1 MREVLQVT
9 IDALSI
15 GSMFAL
21 FSLGIAL
28 VFGIMGLINFAH
40 GELIM
45 AGGFVLLITIGI
57 ATPVRVLAVLVVTVV
72 LALIM
77 ERAAFRPVRGAPA
90 DTLLVTSFAV
100 SIFLQ
105 SLAILIFGSLPTSV
119 GIFLNLSAPVSI
131 FGYQVRGLDL
141 LTISVTAVLLV
152 GLVLFLKRTSAGI
165 QMRAAAENFTM
176 ARLLGV
182 KANRV
187 VALAFAMSGFLA
199 GVAAIMFVAQTGLIS
214 PTAGLSPVLAAFVAT
229 IIGGLGTLTG
239 AVLGGY
245 ALGAITVLLQ
255 VTLPEDLRP
264 FRDAFVFF
272 ALVIIL
278 LVRPQGLLGRR
289 EQRV

>member
-1 MREVLQVT
+1 MREILQVAV
-9 IDALSI
+9 DALSI

-21 FSLGIAL
+21 FALGIAL

-45 AGGFVLLITIGI
+45 AGGFTLLVMIGVGSI
-57 ATPVRVLAVLVVTVV
+57 WRVLAVLTVAVVF
-72 LALIM
+72 ALIM
-77 ERAAFRPVRGAPA
+77 ERIAFRPVRGAPA

-105 SLAILIFGSLPTSV
+105 SLAILFFGSLPTSV
-119 GIFLNLSAPVSI
+119 GIFLDLAAPVSI
-131 FGYQVRGLDL
+131 LGYQIRGLDL
-141 LTISVTAVLLV
+141 LTITVTAFLLIS
-152 GLVLFLKRTSAGI
+152 LVVFLKKTSIGT

-182 KANRV
+182 RANLV
-187 VALAFAMSGFLA
+187 IAVAFALSGLLA
-199 GVAAIMFVAQTGLIS
+199 GVAAVIFVAQTGLIS

-278 LVRPQGLLGRR
+278 IVRPQGLMGRK
-289 EQRV
+289 EQHV

>member
-1 MREVLQVT
+1 MREVLQVAV
-9 IDALSI
+9 DALSI

-21 FSLGIAL
+21 FALGIAL

-45 AGGFVLLITIGI
+45 AGGFTLLVMIG
-57 ATPVRVLAVLVVTVV
+57 VGSLWRVLAVLTVAVVF
-72 LALIM
+72 ALIM
-77 ERAAFRPVRGAPA
+77 ERIAFRPVRGAPA

-105 SLAILIFGSLPTSV
+105 SLAILFFGSLPTSV
-119 GIFLNLSAPVSI
+119 GIFLDLAAPVNI
-131 FGYQVRGLDL
+131 LGYQVRGLDL
-141 LTISVTAVLLV
+141 LTITVTVFLLIS
-152 GLVLFLKRTSAGI
+152 LVVFLKKTSIGT
-165 QMRAAAENFTM
+165 QMRAAAENFSM

-182 KANRV
+182 RANLV
-187 VALAFAMSGFLA
+187 IAVAFALSGLLA
-199 GVAAIMFVAQTGLIS
+199 GVAAVIFVAQTGLIS

-278 LVRPQGLLGRR
+278 IVRPQGLMGRK